1 MGGSTIK
8 ALLESK
14 ENISITLN
22 LQDLRIVV
30 REMVETIEPNEL
42 EEEFYD
48 TVEACKVLKIERHTL
63 KRYVDRGLIPCCKV
77 LKKNLYKKNEVIA
90 LIKVLD
96 K

>member
-1 MGGSTIK
+1 MSATIK

-30 REMVETIEPNEL
+30 REMVETIEPNEP
-42 EEEFYD
+42 EEKFYD
-48 TVEACKVLKIERHTL
+48 TAQACNVLNVERHAL
-63 KRYVDRGLIPCCKV
+63 KRYVDRGLLTCYKAV
-77 LKKNLYKKNEVIA
+77 RKNSYKKSEVIA
-90 LIKVLD
+90 LIQMLK